1 MKKVLTIIVLA
12 LISCLAIAQTGVTFV
27 VDENLAPIEESN
39 KYLFDGERLVNSI
52 LYDENIPKEAY
63 HIVATSFA
71 DAQCMKSMGKDAF
84 YQCIVHAYAN
94 HKSIT
99 LSPDMIWLLIS
110 QGFARY
116 VNAHSE
122 ELRPLLVSHTGKINL
137 AIETQKDLF
146 SGDADWPKLI
156 DDFASQ
162 IGRYTKDDIAKT
174 ITADFSTTGQVER
187 VASQITLMESVKSYF
202 EYIVYY
208 VACGIPSITLE
219 GTPSDWQLVLE
230 KTRRLEAYGLGQ
242 WTKSLEPI
250 LKEFV
255 RAAEG
260 NPKQSFWQS
269 MVKKHKVNKLK
280 YGGCSSEKP
289 TKLDGWLLKFFPD
302 ENGRTLDRVPTTKDM
317 PSERVRVGFKYRI
330 LDPEQGTVMSETPM
344 ELWAGF
350 IGAEED
356 TITNTL
362 TPKIGWLVRQ
372 TESDDEVLND
382 MKKKNDGWGIELR
395 VNEVP
400 EVLSRLEHIKR
411 LNLVFT
417 DDVVLP
423 DWFYNLQIDNL
434 RIEGKLTD
442 EQEAAIRGH
451 FPNAIVRGIGSLE
464 DQLVSSKVSKP
475 QKAKN
480 AKTVKSGDKI
490 SGTVSDEA
498 GPLMGATVCEI
509 DSNGRI
515 VNLAVTDMNGDF
527 SMKVKNPQDRL
538 RLSYVGMKTVIVP
551 IDKAKKCKIKM
562 ESAITIRDPR
572 VFLRTEGKSNLP
584 IPKKEINESILT
596 IDMSEFEAIGIENDG
611 EGVPN
616 ENNPSDYIHL
626 TDEEQ
631 ALVTPVN
638 DLGFNMLRK
647 VGSKKSILLS
657 PLGMTY
663 ALGLIS
669 NGAAGQTRKQINKV
683 LGCDDS
689 QAANI
694 NTFCHKVLTEAPTL
708 DKLTTMEISNDFF
721 SDKSYTPMP
730 AFVKV
735 AKDYYDTELSSLDF
749 GSDKSVD
756 EINQKISQR
765 SNGMLPQVQE
775 KAKIGPSMGYALVNT
790 IYFKSIWREKFRKA
804 ATNDEVFKDEDGKE
818 TLVPM
823 MNQRHKFF
831 YTEDDLCQ
839 TLCLPYSN
847 GSYQMIILLPN
858 KGKTVSEVAQS
869 LTADSWQKSYNQLK
883 SILVNV
889 KLPRFESSSDVELTD
904 VMKTLGM
911 PNAFSMT
918 KADFSRLFDLKSCIG
933 MIEQVG
939 RIKVDETGTEASVAT
954 LLQGRIAGLDLTPPE
969 TVNFYATH
977 PFLYIIREVSTGTIF
992 FIGQY
997 MGT

>member
-1 MKKVLTIIVLA
+1 
-12 LISCLAIAQTGVTFV
+12 
-27 VDENLAPIEESN
+27 
-39 KYLFDGERLVNSI
+39 
-52 LYDENIPKEAY
+52 
-63 HIVATSFA
+63 
-71 DAQCMKSMGKDAF
+71 
-84 YQCIVHAYAN
+84 
-94 HKSIT
+94 
-99 LSPDMIWLLIS
+99 
-110 QGFARY
+110 
-116 VNAHSE
+116 
-122 ELRPLLVSHTGKINL
+122 
-137 AIETQKDLF
+137 
-146 SGDADWPKLI
+146 
-156 DDFASQ
+156 
-162 IGRYTKDDIAKT
+162 
-174 ITADFSTTGQVER
+174 
-187 VASQITLMESVKSYF
+187 
-202 EYIVYY
+202 
-208 VACGIPSITLE
+208 
-219 GTPSDWQLVLE
+219 
-230 KTRRLEAYGLGQ
+230 
-242 WTKSLEPI
+242 
-250 LKEFV
+250 
-255 RAAEG
+255 
-260 NPKQSFWQS
+260 
-269 MVKKHKVNKLK
+269 
-280 YGGCSSEKP
+280 
-289 TKLDGWLLKFFPD
+289 
-302 ENGRTLDRVPTTKDM
+302 
-317 PSERVRVGFKYRI
+317 
-330 LDPEQGTVMSETPM
+330 
-344 ELWAGF
+344 
-350 IGAEED
+350 
-356 TITNTL
+356 
-362 TPKIGWLVRQ
+362 
-372 TESDDEVLND
+372 
-382 MKKKNDGWGIELR
+382 
-395 VNEVP
+395 
-400 EVLSRLEHIKR
+400 
-411 LNLVFT
+411 
-417 DDVVLP
+417 
-423 DWFYNLQIDNL
+423 
-434 RIEGKLTD
+434 
-442 EQEAAIRGH
+442 
-451 FPNAIVRGIGSLE
+451 
-464 DQLVSSKVSKP
+464 
-475 QKAKN
+475 
-480 AKTVKSGDKI
+480 
-490 SGTVSDEA
+490 
-498 GPLMGATVCEI
+498 
-509 DSNGRI
+509 
-515 VNLAVTDMNGDF
+515 
-527 SMKVKNPQDRL
+527 MKVKNPQDRI

-562 ESAITIRDPR
+562 E
-572 VFLRTEGKSNLP
+572 
-584 IPKKEINESILT
+584 
-596 IDMSEFEAIGIENDG
+596 SEFEAIGIENDG

-647 VGSKKSILLS
+647 
-657 PLGMTY
+657 
-663 ALGLIS
+663 
-669 NGAAGQTRKQINKV
+669 
-683 LGCDDS
+683 D
-689 QAANI
+689 
-694 NTFCHKVLTEAPTL
+694 
-708 DKLTTMEISNDFF
+708 
-721 SDKSYTPMP
+721 TPMP